1 MKHDLY
7 ARFTLASALLLGCS
21 LGIARPAQAQQGAIQ
36 GTVRDAATGEPI
48 ATATV
53 LVVGTA
59 RGSFADETGSFRIDL
74 SAGTYTIRAAL
85 IGYEAVSRRVTV
97 VAGETAT
104 VDFEL
109 PVGGLV
115 ADELVVIG
123 SRTARTEFETPV
135 PVDVISEAEIRESP
149 HVEVNQILRELVPSY
164 NASHQTIGDGTDHI
178 NPASLRGLGPDQTLV
193 LINGKRRH
201 TSSVVHVNGTFGRG
215 TVGVDLNS
223 IPPAA
228 IQRIEVLR
236 DGAAAQYGSDAIAGV
251 INIVL
256 KDQTESLQATIMGGV
271 TGEGDGA
278 EGFVDANFGFP
289 IGDRG
294 FFNVTAEFLNRER
307 TNRSEPEE
315 RDLFP
320 GISGTEATDAELAA
334 RGLTRED
341 FSMKTGQAKAQF
353 GAGFFNMVVPISESA
368 EVYSFGGITHRKGR
382 ATGFYRRPIQEDRT
396 VLEIFPNGFLPQI
409 NPDIDDASIA
419 AGVRGSRGG
428 WDLDGSIAFGTN
440 SWRWNIENTL
450 NASQGAASSTTFDA
464 GRYVFSETVGNV
476 DAVKLI
482 DTKGALESL
491 SLVLGAEFRVERFE
505 EEAGEPASF
514 LLGNGGDI
522 PGVDFD
528 TTSAGDPKDAGSQ
541 VFFGRTPENEVDR
554 FRNSFAGYVGLESQ
568 ITDKWLLDLSGRF
581 ETFSDFG
588 STFNGK
594 IATRIEIVPEFALR
608 GALSTG
614 FRAPSLH
621 QIWFSDV
628 SIQFVTDP
636 ETNELAA
643 ARVLTAR
650 NQDPVTKAFGIPDLK
665 EETSINVSG
674 GFVWRPIQ
682 DLSITTDVYFIAID
696 DRIVLTSRFST
707 SDSEIGDIIG
717 DILEPFERAGVSQAQ
732 FFSNIVD
739 TETFGIDI
747 VATYAAQLGG
757 GVLSLTGAASFTD
770 TDVTAVNIPP
780 EVADVFTGGDL
791 DAVRDV
797 LFSREERNRLEDAL
811 PRQKGLL
818 QASYG
823 YNRFSVTGRANYY
836 GNVQYKPSNPDNDED
851 FSAKTLFDLDLG
863 YEIVRG
869 VRLSVGANNIFN
881 TFPDEHEKASNRSG
895 GRFPFSRRVTQ
906 FGMNGGFYYGRIQ
919 MNL

>member
-1 MKHDLY
+1 MKHGLL
-7 ARFTLASALLLGCS
+7 ARFTLASALLLGCFM
-21 LGIARPAQAQQGAIQ
+21 GIARPALAQQGAIQ
-36 GTVRDAATGEPI
+36 GTVRDAGTGEPI

-59 RGSFADETGSFRIDL
+59 RGSFADENGNYRIDL

-123 SRTARTEFETPV
+123 SRTARTEFNSPV
-135 PVDVISEAEIRESP
+135 PIDVISEAEIRESA

-294 FFNVTAEFLNRER
+294 FFNITAEFLNRER

-315 RDLFP
+315 RDIFP
-320 GISGTEATDAELAA
+320 GISGTEATDAELA
-334 RGLTRED
+334 RLGLTRED

-382 ATGFYRRPIQEDRT
+382 ATGFYRLPNSEAR
-396 VLEIFPNGFLPQI
+396 VVSEIFPNGFLPQI

-440 SWRWNIENTL
+440 SWRWNIENTN
-450 NASQGAASSTTFDA
+450 NASQGAASPTTFDA

-482 DTKGALESL
+482 DTKGALQSL

-528 TTSAGDPKDAGSQ
+528 TTSTGGPKDPGSQ
-541 VFFGRTPENEVDR
+541 VFFGRTPENEADR

-568 ITDKWLLDLSGRF
+568 ITDK
-581 ETFSDFG
+581 
-588 STFNGK
+588 
-594 IATRIEIVPEFALR
+594 
-608 GALSTG
+608 
-614 FRAPSLH
+614 
-621 QIWFSDV
+621 
-628 SIQFVTDP
+628 
-636 ETNELAA
+636 
-643 ARVLTAR
+643 
-650 NQDPVTKAFGIPDLK
+650 
-665 EETSINVSG
+665 
-674 GFVWRPIQ
+674 
-682 DLSITTDVYFIAID
+682 
-696 DRIVLTSRFST
+696 
-707 SDSEIGDIIG
+707 
-717 DILEPFERAGVSQAQ
+717 
-732 FFSNIVD
+732 
-739 TETFGIDI
+739 
-747 VATYAAQLGG
+747 
-757 GVLSLTGAASFTD
+757 
-770 TDVTAVNIPP
+770 
-780 EVADVFTGGDL
+780 
-791 DAVRDV
+791 
-797 LFSREERNRLEDAL
+797 
-811 PRQKGLL
+811 
-818 QASYG
+818 
-823 YNRFSVTGRANYY
+823 
-836 GNVQYKPSNPDNDED
+836 
-851 FSAKTLFDLDLG
+851 
-863 YEIVRG
+863 
-869 VRLSVGANNIFN
+869 
-881 TFPDEHEKASNRSG
+881 
-895 GRFPFSRRVTQ
+895 
-906 FGMNGGFYYGRIQ
+906 
-919 MNL
+919 

>member
-1 MKHDLY
+1 MSRGLSVNV
-7 ARFTLASALLLGCS
+7 TLASALVFGCS
-21 LGIARPAQAQQGAIQ
+21 LAIARPAIAQQGAIQ
-36 GTVRDAATGEPI
+36 GTVSDGVTGEPL

-59 RGSFADETGSFRIDL
+59 RGEFTDDEGSFRIDL
-74 SAGTYTIRAAL
+74 PSGTYTVRVSF
-85 IGYEAVSRRVTV
+85 IGYETLSRRVTV

-109 PVGGLV
+109 PIGGLTV
-115 ADELVVIG
+115 DPLVVIG
-123 SRTARTEFETPV
+123 SRTARTEFNSPV
-135 PVDVISEAEIRESP
+135 PIDVISEAEIRESP
-149 HVEVNQILRELVPSY
+149 HVEVNQIIRELVPSY

-294 FFNVTAEFLNRER
+294 FFNITAEFLNRER
-307 TNRSEPEE
+307 TDRSEPEE

-353 GAGFFNMVVPISESA
+353 GAGFFNMVVPISENA

-382 ATGFYRRPIQEDRT
+382 ATGFYRRPIEEGRT
-396 VLEIFPNGFLPQI
+396 VLEIFPNGYLPEI
-409 NPDIDDASIA
+409 NPDIGDASIA

-428 WDLDGSIAFGTN
+428 WDLDGSLAFGTN
-440 SWRWNIENTL
+440 SLRWNIENTL
-450 NASQGAASSTTFDA
+450 NSSQGEASSTTFDA

-491 SLVLGAEFRVERFE
+491 SLVLGAEFRVERFQ
-505 EEAGEPASF
+505 EEAGEASSF

-594 IATRIEIVPEFALR
+594 LATRYEIVPDFALR

-707 SDSEIGDIIG
+707 SDSEIGDIVE

-869 VRLSVGANNIFN
+869 VRLSVGANNMFN